1 MHLRPLILAL
11 CLASMLGGCGGEE
24 FVYSDGRDMKQ
35 GPGLLSGK
43 DGVFTIY
50 KNEHTP
56 QEEQPAAEKTP
67 SKPQQ

>member
-50 KNEHTP
+50 GNAS
-56 QEEQPAAEKTP
+56 QEEETAAEKTP
-67 SKPQQ
+67 SKPPQ

>member
-1 MHLRPLILAL
+1 
-11 CLASMLGGCGGEE
+11 MLGGCGGEE

-50 KNEHTP
+50 RNSP

-67 SKPQQ
+67 SKLPQ